1 MAAYF
6 QMGHHAENLVG
17 EKDLAE
23 YKGIVLSP
31 VNRDPTTLESDILG
45 FRDSGKY
52 DIVLD
57 PQLYFPDSER
67 GCLPEQ
73 PYFPHDLDSA
83 DISSET
89 WWSDVVGKV
98 SEFAKKLSVNA
109 VTSPVVLPKTWTD
122 EYFANC
128 ADVSRGL
135 SKEVASSDVRVM
147 TTAMVNIAQLT
158 QKDFPLRI
166 ASILSESEPQG
177 YYLVIV
183 TDVDPRRELS
193 DATELLGVMNL
204 IRELEGTGRPVLVS
218 HCSSDMLLFKAAG
231 ASNCATGKFFN
242 LRRFTRS
249 RYEEPA
255 GGGGQ
260 LAYWLEHSLV
270 AFLRGPDVLRLER
283 EGYSRLIG
291 THASENHWSKAIL
304 TQFKDEPETAW
315 VKLGWRQYLSWFGK
329 TEATLS
335 STEPR
340 VIVSEW
346 LKTAE
351 ENWLAL
357 DDDVVLFD
365 EPRNDGKWIR
375 PWRQALARFS
385 KEATQ
390 E

>member
-1 MAAYF
+1 MPAYF

-17 EKDLAE
+17 EKDLTE
-23 YKGIVLSP
+23 FKGIVLSP
-31 VNRDPTTLESDILG
+31 VNRDPSTLEADVSG
-45 FRDSGKY
+45 FRDNGEY

-67 GCLPEQ
+67 GYLPEQ
-73 PYFPHDLDSA
+73 PYFPADLDSA
-83 DISSET
+83 DLSSEA
-89 WWSDVVGKV
+89 WWNDVGGRLA
-98 SEFAKKLSVNA
+98 EFAKKLEVNA
-109 VTSPVVLPKTWTD
+109 VASPVVLPKTWTD

-128 ADVSRGL
+128 ADISRAM
-135 SKEVASSDVRVM
+135 SKELADSDIRVM
-147 TTAMVNIAQLT
+147 TTVMVNIAQLT
-158 QKDFPLRI
+158 QRDAPLRV

-177 YYLVIV
+177 YYLVLM

-193 DATELLGVMNL
+193 GAAELLGVMNL
-204 IRELEGTGRPVLVS
+204 VNELEATGQPVLVS
-218 HCSSDMLLFKAAG
+218 HCASDMVLFKAAR
-231 ASNCATGKFFN
+231 ASSCATGKFFN

-260 LAYWLEHSLV
+260 LAYWFEHSLL
-270 AFLRGPDVLRLER
+270 AFLRGPDVLRLNQ
-283 EGYSRLIG
+283 EGYGHLIG
-291 THASENHWSKAIL
+291 THASDNHWSKVIL
-304 TQFKDEPETAW
+304 EQFKEEPQAAW

-335 STEPR
+335 STEPIT
-340 VIVSEW
+340 IVSEW

-357 DDDVVLFD
+357 EDDVVLFD

-375 PWRQALARFS
+375 PWRQALAQFS
-385 KEATQ
+385 KELK
-390 E
+390 